1 MYSGACAAHASV
13 RTLFRYK
20 DTKNISFMQI
30 CKVKIEKK
38 AKKHPFSA
46 IIDSKI
52 CRVAIIVVPLHPL
65 FIGRG
70 SSQRIRAAN
79 FVRRKLNRVASNGA
93 IV

>member
-52 CRVAIIVVPLHPL
+52 CRVAIIVVPLQPL
-65 FIGRG
+65 FIGRDAIVRFML
-70 SSQRIRAAN
+70 QRNIRKHDLPNAQ
-79 FVRRKLNRVASNGA
+79 GA